1 MKNSNIEIPIF
12 PLDGVIILPGSLLP
26 LNIFE
31 KRYLNMVEDSLK
43 TNSRLIGV
51 VQPIMKKQNKDPSF
65 KNIIGCFGRI
75 VKFEETEQ
83 NTYLISLKGLS
94 RFKILDSNLIKRG
107 YVKSI
112 ISTTNFQNDLN
123 QISNEKG
130 FKFADDKRLKMTLKN
145 YFKSKKI
152 DSNWNYIN
160 SCSNFNLINQL
171 SMICPFSPHEKQM
184 LLESIS
190 IDERYILLVSIL
202 QNTVNPNEEQNQI
215 KH

>member
-1 MKNSNIEIPIF
+1 MKKTNIEIPIF
-12 PLDGVIILPGSLLP
+12 PLNGVIILPGSLLP

-65 KNIIGCFGRI
+65 KNIIGCFGKI

-107 YVKSI
+107 YIKSI
-112 ISTTNFQNDLN
+112 ISTSNFQNDLN
-123 QISNEKG
+123 QISNDKS
-130 FKFADDKRLKMTLKN
+130 FKFADDKRLKMTLKS

-152 DSNWNYIN
+152 DSNWSYIN